1 MEHLD
6 TATGRF
12 QGIQQKILYP
22 NNAVLVVAGDLKSC
36 YQRMEKYFGQIKRQK
51 IEKQNFI
58 EEPITQTLKQLTRSN
73 IQILCWWHHIERHQ

>member
-22 NNAVLVVAGDLKSC
+22 NNAVLVVAGDLK
-36 YQRMEKYFGQIKRQK
+36 KLLPKNGKILWPNQK
-51 IEKQNFI
+51 GKK
-58 EEPITQTLKQLTRSN
+58 LKNKISLKNQ
-73 IQILCWWHHIERHQ
+73 